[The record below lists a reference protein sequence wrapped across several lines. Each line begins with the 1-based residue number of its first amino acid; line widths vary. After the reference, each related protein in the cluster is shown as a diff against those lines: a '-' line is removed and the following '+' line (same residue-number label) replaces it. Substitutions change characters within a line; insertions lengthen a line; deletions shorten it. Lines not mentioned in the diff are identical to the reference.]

1 MSKLRI
7 CADEQL
13 VSSKD
18 VAQLRSQIAA
28 VAQQVYDAWEQD
40 EEGMDE
46 ELGEGGIC
54 QDIAEAV
61 CGLLA
66 ENGIECGEVSNSVGD
81 QHVWAIAKL
90 SDGVFIVDINP
101 SVYEEG
107 GGYSWRKRKDVVF
120 DASDVIIESI
130 DSNPD
135 SFEQYLGD

>member
-7 CADEQL
+7 YADEQL
-13 VSSKD
+13 ISSKD
-18 VAQLRSQIAA
+18 VARLRPQIAA

-54 QDIAEAV
+54 QDIADAV
-61 CGLLA
+61 CGLLD
-66 ENGIECGEVSNSVGD
+66 ENGIECGAVSNSVGD

-101 SVYEEG
+101 SVYEVG
-107 GGYSWRKRKDVVF
+107 GGYSWRKRNDVVF

>member
-18 VAQLRSQIAA
+18 VAGLRSQIAA

-40 EEGMDE
+40 DEGMDE

-61 CGLLA
+61 CGLLD
-66 ENGIECGEVSNSVGD
+66 ENGIECMSVSNSVGD

-107 GGYSWRKRKDVVF
+107 GGYRWRKQKDVVF
-120 DASDVIIESI
+120 DAGDVIIESI